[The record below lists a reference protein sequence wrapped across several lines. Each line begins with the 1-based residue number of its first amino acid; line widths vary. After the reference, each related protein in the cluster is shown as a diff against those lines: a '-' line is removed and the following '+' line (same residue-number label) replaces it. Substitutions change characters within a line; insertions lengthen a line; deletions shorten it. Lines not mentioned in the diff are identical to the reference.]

1 MPAPIGPV
9 DPSFATT
16 GPEWQVEPVAP
27 AAPAGQDGGGFAGAL
42 GRAVQG
48 LQAEQAAAAEAV
60 QGLATGATTDPTA
73 AVMALERAQLSMQLA
88 SQIRTKA
95 TEAFTDVF
103 HTQV

>member
-1 MPAPIGPV
+1 MPV
-9 DPSFATT
+9 DAVYATT

-27 AAPAGQDGGGFAGAL
+27 AAPATSDGSGFAGAL
-42 GRAVQG
+42 GQAVQS
-48 LQAEQAAAAEAV
+48 LQADQTAAAEAV

-88 SQIRTKA
+88 AQIRTKA

>member
-9 DPSFATT
+9 DPSFVTT
-16 GPEWQVEPVAP
+16 GPEWQVEP
-27 AAPAGQDGGGFAGAL
+27 AAPAVPEGGGGFAGAL
-42 GRAVQG
+42 GQAVQS
-48 LQAEQAAAAEAV
+48 LQADQAAAAEAV

-88 SQIRTKA
+88 AQIRTKA